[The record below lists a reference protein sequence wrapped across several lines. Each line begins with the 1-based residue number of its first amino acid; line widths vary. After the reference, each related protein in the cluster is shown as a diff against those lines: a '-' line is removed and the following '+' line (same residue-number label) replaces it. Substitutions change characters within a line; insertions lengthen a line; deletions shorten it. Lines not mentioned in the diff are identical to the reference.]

1 MNRPIYT
8 WPFLLVYKLVI
19 FPFNVIKYFFLCIKY
34 ILLALF
40 KKKNK
45 PKKINNNKIA
55 ETEQKKQE
63 LIIKKQEEK
72 ERILAEK
79 RKKQEAIQAK
89 KDEEREKKLA
99 KKRAKKEAIQAKKN
113 EEREKKLAKKRETQ
127 EKKLEQAKQKMA
139 EKAKLELEKK
149 EKKEAELKKK
159 QKQEAIEKKKQKKQE
174 KQEARKKRG
183 QKDEYVNEN
192 VSIEKESIN
201 DKVSKFSEQ
210 FLKFPSKIKQKIIE
224 RYNNSTFVKNRK
236 NKLDMERQALLVNF
250 DEEDE
255 VKSNVKVLYEYVAKN
270 PEGKVIKGYFDAF
283 SKVEVHSYL
292 LGEGYEVYSIR
303 TSKWIQMMH
312 SNVSTNKV
320 KIKHKDIIFFSTQ
333 LSTYIK
339 AGIPLVDALKILV
352 RQFNN
357 KKYKKIF
364 NTMVYDLT
372 TGDNFSEAMEK
383 QGEAFPKI
391 FINMVKA
398 SEMTGEL
405 PEALDDMSDYFTET
419 EKTRKA
425 MITAMM
431 YPSIIFVFAIGV
443 SAFIM
448 MYVVPQ
454 FYEIFASMDDAEI
467 PKLTQFVMNFSK
479 FLTSNGLWVLI
490 GIIVFVF
497 TFILLY
503 KNNKFFKTVI
513 QYVLMRMPV
522 FGNVVIYNEVTMFT
536 KTFASLLKHN
546 VFITD
551 SMDILNKMT
560 NNQIYK
566 MLILDTITNLAK
578 GEKISAAFKNQWAFP
593 IPAYEMLVTGEE
605 TGQLAEMMEKVAEYY
620 QDLHGN
626 AVTRIKTFIEPVMIV
641 FLTVIVGVIVLS
653 IVIPMFSM
661 YSNLG

>member
-1 MNRPIYT
+1 MNKPIYT

-55 ETEQKKQE
+55 EAEQKKQE

-79 RKKQEAIQAK
+79 RKKQ
-89 KDEEREKKLA
+89 
-99 KKRAKKEAIQAKKN
+99 EAIQAKKN

-149 EKKEAELKKK
+149 EKKEAELIRRMEEAELKKK

-174 KQEARKKRG
+174 KHEARKKRG

-312 SNVSTNKV
+312 SNVSTNKL

-497 TFILLY
+497 TFIFLY